1 MNNNEEIL
9 DSKIDDLYMVFVIN
23 NQKYA
28 LSSKYITEIIEI
40 LPITK
45 VPFLPEYM
53 KGIINLRSTI
63 IPVMDARMRFG
74 MEPIEYSERT
84 CIIIIE
90 NEANKIGL
98 IVDAVNEVLTIPP
111 KQIME
116 STKEKN
122 DLKVMSEKLEV
133 INEQLAMKQK
143 QKRKMLV
150 NTLIV
155 ADVCL
160 IILFILL
167 AILGSPYQ
175 SWDYSDPEW
184 SVIGTL
190 RHSFEWVYF
199 KVAPLMVFVI
209 TAILG
214 IIFVKRNK

>member
-1 MNNNEEIL
+1 MNNSEEIL

-122 DLKVMSEKLEV
+122 DLKESFVNGISQINNDIQLILDCDSLVNIVGDMNNE
-133 INEQLAMKQK
+133 INE
-143 QKRKMLV
+143 
-150 NTLIV
+150 
-155 ADVCL
+155 
-160 IILFILL
+160 
-167 AILGSPYQ
+167 
-175 SWDYSDPEW
+175 
-184 SVIGTL
+184 
-190 RHSFEWVYF
+190 
-199 KVAPLMVFVI
+199 
-209 TAILG
+209 
-214 IIFVKRNK
+214 

>member
-84 CIIIIE
+84 CIVIIE

-122 DLKVMSEKLEV
+122 DLKESFVNGISQINNDIQLILDCDSLVNIVGDMSNE
-133 INEQLAMKQK
+133 INE
-143 QKRKMLV
+143 
-150 NTLIV
+150 
-155 ADVCL
+155 
-160 IILFILL
+160 
-167 AILGSPYQ
+167 
-175 SWDYSDPEW
+175 
-184 SVIGTL
+184 
-190 RHSFEWVYF
+190 
-199 KVAPLMVFVI
+199 
-209 TAILG
+209 
-214 IIFVKRNK
+214 

>member
-1 MNNNEEIL
+1 MI
-9 DSKIDDLYMVFVIN
+9 FVIN

-122 DLKVMSEKLEV
+122 DLKESFVNGISQINNDIQLILDCDSLVNIVGDMSNE
-133 INEQLAMKQK
+133 INE
-143 QKRKMLV
+143 
-150 NTLIV
+150 
-155 ADVCL
+155 
-160 IILFILL
+160 
-167 AILGSPYQ
+167 
-175 SWDYSDPEW
+175 
-184 SVIGTL
+184 
-190 RHSFEWVYF
+190 
-199 KVAPLMVFVI
+199 
-209 TAILG
+209 
-214 IIFVKRNK
+214 

>member
-84 CIIIIE
+84 CIFIIE

-122 DLKVMSEKLEV
+122 DLKESFVNGISQINNDILLILDCDSLVNIVGDMSNE
-133 INEQLAMKQK
+133 INE
-143 QKRKMLV
+143 
-150 NTLIV
+150 
-155 ADVCL
+155 
-160 IILFILL
+160 
-167 AILGSPYQ
+167 
-175 SWDYSDPEW
+175 
-184 SVIGTL
+184 
-190 RHSFEWVYF
+190 
-199 KVAPLMVFVI
+199 
-209 TAILG
+209 
-214 IIFVKRNK
+214 

>member
-111 KQIME
+111 KKIME

-122 DLKVMSEKLEV
+122 DLKESFVNGISQINNDIQLILDCDSLVNIVGDMSNE
-133 INEQLAMKQK
+133 INE
-143 QKRKMLV
+143 
-150 NTLIV
+150 
-155 ADVCL
+155 
-160 IILFILL
+160 
-167 AILGSPYQ
+167 
-175 SWDYSDPEW
+175 
-184 SVIGTL
+184 
-190 RHSFEWVYF
+190 
-199 KVAPLMVFVI
+199 
-209 TAILG
+209 
-214 IIFVKRNK
+214 

>member
-74 MEPIEYSERT
+74 MEPIVYSERN

-116 STKEKN
+116 STKEKH
-122 DLKVMSEKLEV
+122 DLKESFVNGISQINNDIQLILDCDSLVNIVGDMSNE
-133 INEQLAMKQK
+133 INE
-143 QKRKMLV
+143 
-150 NTLIV
+150 
-155 ADVCL
+155 
-160 IILFILL
+160 
-167 AILGSPYQ
+167 
-175 SWDYSDPEW
+175 
-184 SVIGTL
+184 
-190 RHSFEWVYF
+190 
-199 KVAPLMVFVI
+199 
-209 TAILG
+209 
-214 IIFVKRNK
+214 

>member
-53 KGIINLRSTI
+53 KGIINLRSII

-122 DLKVMSEKLEV
+122 DLKESFVNGISQINNDIQLILDCDSLVNIVGDMSNE
-133 INEQLAMKQK
+133 INE
-143 QKRKMLV
+143 
-150 NTLIV
+150 
-155 ADVCL
+155 
-160 IILFILL
+160 
-167 AILGSPYQ
+167 
-175 SWDYSDPEW
+175 
-184 SVIGTL
+184 
-190 RHSFEWVYF
+190 
-199 KVAPLMVFVI
+199 
-209 TAILG
+209 
-214 IIFVKRNK
+214 

>member
-45 VPFLPEYM
+45 VPFLPGYM
-53 KGIINLRSTI
+53 NGIINLRSTI

-122 DLKVMSEKLEV
+122 DLKESFVNGISQINNDIQLILDCDSLVNIVGDMSNE
-133 INEQLAMKQK
+133 INE
-143 QKRKMLV
+143 
-150 NTLIV
+150 
-155 ADVCL
+155 
-160 IILFILL
+160 
-167 AILGSPYQ
+167 
-175 SWDYSDPEW
+175 
-184 SVIGTL
+184 
-190 RHSFEWVYF
+190 
-199 KVAPLMVFVI
+199 
-209 TAILG
+209 
-214 IIFVKRNK
+214 

>member
-9 DSKIDDLYMVFVIN
+9 DSKIDDLYMIFVIN

-122 DLKVMSEKLEV
+122 DLKESFVNGISQINNDIQLILDCDSLVNIVGDMSNE
-133 INEQLAMKQK
+133 INE
-143 QKRKMLV
+143 
-150 NTLIV
+150 
-155 ADVCL
+155 
-160 IILFILL
+160 
-167 AILGSPYQ
+167 
-175 SWDYSDPEW
+175 
-184 SVIGTL
+184 
-190 RHSFEWVYF
+190 
-199 KVAPLMVFVI
+199 
-209 TAILG
+209 
-214 IIFVKRNK
+214 

>member
-28 LSSKYITEIIEI
+28 LSSKYITEIIEL

-122 DLKVMSEKLEV
+122 DLKESFVNGISQINNDIQLILDCDSLVNIVGDMSNE
-133 INEQLAMKQK
+133 INE
-143 QKRKMLV
+143 
-150 NTLIV
+150 
-155 ADVCL
+155 
-160 IILFILL
+160 
-167 AILGSPYQ
+167 
-175 SWDYSDPEW
+175 
-184 SVIGTL
+184 
-190 RHSFEWVYF
+190 
-199 KVAPLMVFVI
+199 
-209 TAILG
+209 
-214 IIFVKRNK
+214 

>member
-122 DLKVMSEKLEV
+122 DLKEGFVNGISQINNDIQLILDCDSLVNIVGDMSNE
-133 INEQLAMKQK
+133 INE
-143 QKRKMLV
+143 
-150 NTLIV
+150 
-155 ADVCL
+155 
-160 IILFILL
+160 
-167 AILGSPYQ
+167 
-175 SWDYSDPEW
+175 
-184 SVIGTL
+184 
-190 RHSFEWVYF
+190 
-199 KVAPLMVFVI
+199 
-209 TAILG
+209 
-214 IIFVKRNK
+214 

>member
-122 DLKVMSEKLEV
+122 DLKESFVNGISQMNNDIQLILDCDSLVNIVGDMSNE
-133 INEQLAMKQK
+133 INE
-143 QKRKMLV
+143 
-150 NTLIV
+150 
-155 ADVCL
+155 
-160 IILFILL
+160 
-167 AILGSPYQ
+167 
-175 SWDYSDPEW
+175 
-184 SVIGTL
+184 
-190 RHSFEWVYF
+190 
-199 KVAPLMVFVI
+199 
-209 TAILG
+209 
-214 IIFVKRNK
+214 

>member
-98 IVDAVNEVLTIPP
+98 IVDAVNEVLTIQP
-111 KQIME
+111 KQIMK

-122 DLKVMSEKLEV
+122 DLKESFVNGISQINNDIQLILDCDSLVNIVGDMSNE
-133 INEQLAMKQK
+133 INE
-143 QKRKMLV
+143 
-150 NTLIV
+150 
-155 ADVCL
+155 
-160 IILFILL
+160 
-167 AILGSPYQ
+167 
-175 SWDYSDPEW
+175 
-184 SVIGTL
+184 
-190 RHSFEWVYF
+190 
-199 KVAPLMVFVI
+199 
-209 TAILG
+209 
-214 IIFVKRNK
+214 

>member
-98 IVDAVNEVLTIPP
+98 IVDAVNEVLTINP

-122 DLKVMSEKLEV
+122 DLKESFVNGISQINNDIQLILDCDSLVNIVGDMSNE
-133 INEQLAMKQK
+133 INE
-143 QKRKMLV
+143 
-150 NTLIV
+150 
-155 ADVCL
+155 
-160 IILFILL
+160 
-167 AILGSPYQ
+167 
-175 SWDYSDPEW
+175 
-184 SVIGTL
+184 
-190 RHSFEWVYF
+190 
-199 KVAPLMVFVI
+199 
-209 TAILG
+209 
-214 IIFVKRNK
+214 

>member
-63 IPVMDARMRFG
+63 IPVRDARMRFG
-74 MEPIEYSERT
+74 MERIEYSERT
-84 CIIIIE
+84 CINIIE

-122 DLKVMSEKLEV
+122 DLKESFVNGISQINNDIQLILDCDSLVNIVGDMSNE
-133 INEQLAMKQK
+133 INE
-143 QKRKMLV
+143 
-150 NTLIV
+150 
-155 ADVCL
+155 
-160 IILFILL
+160 
-167 AILGSPYQ
+167 
-175 SWDYSDPEW
+175 
-184 SVIGTL
+184 
-190 RHSFEWVYF
+190 
-199 KVAPLMVFVI
+199 
-209 TAILG
+209 
-214 IIFVKRNK
+214 

>member
-122 DLKVMSEKLEV
+122 DLKESFVNGISQINNDIQLILDCDSLVNIVGDMNNE
-133 INEQLAMKQK
+133 INE
-143 QKRKMLV
+143 
-150 NTLIV
+150 
-155 ADVCL
+155 
-160 IILFILL
+160 
-167 AILGSPYQ
+167 
-175 SWDYSDPEW
+175 
-184 SVIGTL
+184 
-190 RHSFEWVYF
+190 
-199 KVAPLMVFVI
+199 
-209 TAILG
+209 
-214 IIFVKRNK
+214 

>member
-63 IPVMDARMRFG
+63 IPVMHARMRFG

-122 DLKVMSEKLEV
+122 DLKESFVNGISQINNDIQLILDCDSLVNIVGDMSNE
-133 INEQLAMKQK
+133 INE
-143 QKRKMLV
+143 
-150 NTLIV
+150 
-155 ADVCL
+155 
-160 IILFILL
+160 
-167 AILGSPYQ
+167 
-175 SWDYSDPEW
+175 
-184 SVIGTL
+184 
-190 RHSFEWVYF
+190 
-199 KVAPLMVFVI
+199 
-209 TAILG
+209 
-214 IIFVKRNK
+214 

>member
-122 DLKVMSEKLEV
+122 DLKESFVNGISQINNDIQLILDCDSLVNMVGDMSNE
-133 INEQLAMKQK
+133 INE
-143 QKRKMLV
+143 
-150 NTLIV
+150 
-155 ADVCL
+155 
-160 IILFILL
+160 
-167 AILGSPYQ
+167 
-175 SWDYSDPEW
+175 
-184 SVIGTL
+184 
-190 RHSFEWVYF
+190 
-199 KVAPLMVFVI
+199 
-209 TAILG
+209 
-214 IIFVKRNK
+214 

>member
-23 NQKYA
+23 YQKYA

-122 DLKVMSEKLEV
+122 DLKESFVNGISQIKNDIQLILDCDSLVNIVGDMSNE
-133 INEQLAMKQK
+133 INE
-143 QKRKMLV
+143 
-150 NTLIV
+150 
-155 ADVCL
+155 
-160 IILFILL
+160 
-167 AILGSPYQ
+167 
-175 SWDYSDPEW
+175 
-184 SVIGTL
+184 
-190 RHSFEWVYF
+190 
-199 KVAPLMVFVI
+199 
-209 TAILG
+209 
-214 IIFVKRNK
+214 

>member
-111 KQIME
+111 RQIME

-122 DLKVMSEKLEV
+122 DLKESFVNGISQINNDIQLILDCDSLVNIVGDMSNE
-133 INEQLAMKQK
+133 INE
-143 QKRKMLV
+143 
-150 NTLIV
+150 
-155 ADVCL
+155 
-160 IILFILL
+160 
-167 AILGSPYQ
+167 
-175 SWDYSDPEW
+175 
-184 SVIGTL
+184 
-190 RHSFEWVYF
+190 
-199 KVAPLMVFVI
+199 
-209 TAILG
+209 
-214 IIFVKRNK
+214 

>member
-1 MNNNEEIL
+1 
-9 DSKIDDLYMVFVIN
+9 MVFVIN

-122 DLKVMSEKLEV
+122 DLKESFVNGISQINNDIQLILDCDSLVNIVGDMSNE
-133 INEQLAMKQK
+133 INE
-143 QKRKMLV
+143 
-150 NTLIV
+150 
-155 ADVCL
+155 
-160 IILFILL
+160 
-167 AILGSPYQ
+167 
-175 SWDYSDPEW
+175 
-184 SVIGTL
+184 
-190 RHSFEWVYF
+190 
-199 KVAPLMVFVI
+199 
-209 TAILG
+209 
-214 IIFVKRNK
+214 

>member
-63 IPVMDARMRFG
+63 IPVMDVRMRFG

-122 DLKVMSEKLEV
+122 DLKESFVNGISQINNDIQLILDCDSLVNIVGDMSNE
-133 INEQLAMKQK
+133 INE
-143 QKRKMLV
+143 
-150 NTLIV
+150 
-155 ADVCL
+155 
-160 IILFILL
+160 
-167 AILGSPYQ
+167 
-175 SWDYSDPEW
+175 
-184 SVIGTL
+184 
-190 RHSFEWVYF
+190 
-199 KVAPLMVFVI
+199 
-209 TAILG
+209 
-214 IIFVKRNK
+214 